1 MVSLEK
7 ITGSHQL
14 DTSQT
19 KVWGVGKLP
28 SCQTDNYF
36 DHVISTRKQTAF
48 TADGLVEEVENADM
62 KSPKIRLSTTTNIYL
77 RAMLYLCSIIIR
89 GRVQGVE
96 IAM

>member
-7 ITGSHQL
+7 VTGSHQL

-36 DHVISTRKQTAF
+36 DHIISTEKQTAF
-48 TADGLVEEVENADM
+48 TTDGLVEEVENADM
-62 KSPKIRLSTTTNIYL
+62 KNSKIRLSTTPNLYH

-89 GRVQGVE
+89 GRVQCVE